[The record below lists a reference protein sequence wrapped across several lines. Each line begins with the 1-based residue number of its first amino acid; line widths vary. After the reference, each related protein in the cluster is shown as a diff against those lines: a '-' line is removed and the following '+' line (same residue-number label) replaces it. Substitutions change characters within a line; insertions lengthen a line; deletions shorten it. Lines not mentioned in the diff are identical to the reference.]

1 MLIQQNLRRWP
12 VALREAGSVGE
23 PLNPEVIDQV
33 QQAWGVTVRDGYGQS
48 ETTAQIGNSPGL
60 AVRPGS
66 MGKPLPGYRIVLLN
80 PLTGKPG
87 DEGEICIDLSDR
99 PIGVMPGYL
108 GDPGKNDHTFADGW
122 YHTGDIGQR
131 DADGYITYVG
141 RADDVF
147 KSYDYRISPFELE
160 SVLLQHGD
168 VAEAAVIPAPDP
180 VGLTVPKAFVTLAD
194 GCMPSAEAARSILLY
209 SRAQLAP
216 HQWIRRLEFSALP
229 KTASGK
235 IRRAELRA
243 FDERRASRVGVSDTS
258 REYLSNEFF
267 DSVESG
273 QLGGL
278 RPNATD
284 LGGGR
289 ACSLPSCGS

>member
-12 VALREAGSVGE
+12 VALREASSVGE
-23 PLNPEVIDQV
+23 PLNPEVIEQV

-48 ETTAQIGNSPGL
+48 ETTAQIGNTPGL

-80 PLTGKPG
+80 PLTGKPS

-99 PIGVMPGYL
+99 PIGVMPSYL
-108 GDPGKNDHTFADGW
+108 GDPEKNAHTFADGW

-160 SVLLQHGD
+160 SVLLR
-168 VAEAAVIPAPDP
+168 APRCIKW
-180 VGLTVPKAFVTLAD
+180 V
-194 GCMPSAEAARSILLY
+194 
-209 SRAQLAP
+209 
-216 HQWIRRLEFSALP
+216 W
-229 KTASGK
+229 
-235 IRRAELRA
+235 
-243 FDERRASRVGVSDTS
+243 
-258 REYLSNEFF
+258 
-267 DSVESG
+267 
-273 QLGGL
+273 
-278 RPNATD
+278 
-284 LGGGR
+284 
-289 ACSLPSCGS
+289 